1 MNLKTAN
8 PALYYLQ
15 RTAFY
20 LLVLLIAV
28 YLLAPFVWAVLTSLR
43 SPGDLFLTPREFIAA
58 PTTLQNYA
66 QVFSYPNFQRGL
78 FYSLIVAVGSV
89 LVSLLIGSFAAYAL
103 GRFRFKGKSV
113 ILYIILGVSV
123 FPQIAVLGGLYSFL
137 QGADSALNA
146 AIEASSSGVLDRVL
160 DAFRLYNRPLGLI
173 LSYLIFTIPFTVWV
187 LTSFVRDIP
196 GELEEAALV
205 DGASPLQTL
214 FLVLFPV
221 MMPALVTTG
230 LLAFINAWNEYL
242 FALTFTSTNRTV
254 PVVIANYSGATQF
267 DQPWGPIMAASIV
280 VTVPLII
287 LVLVFQRNIVSGLT
301 AGAVK
306 G

>member
-1 MNLKTAN
+1 MNLQKTN
-8 PALYYLQ
+8 PGLYYLQ
-15 RTAFY
+15 RGLFY
-20 LLVLLIAV
+20 LLVIAISV
-28 YLLAPFVWAVLTSLR
+28 YLLLPFGWAVLTSFRR
-43 SPGDLFLTPREFIAA
+43 SGDLFLA
-58 PTTLQNYA
+58 PMQFVTAPFTMTNYT
-66 QVFSYPNFQRGL
+66 QVFANPSFQRGL
-78 FYSLIVAVGSV
+78 LFSVIVAVVAV
-89 LVSLLIGSFAAYAL
+89 LISLLLGSFAAYAL
-103 GRFRFKGKSV
+103 GRFRFKGKSMV
-113 ILYIILGVSV
+113 LYIILAVSV
-123 FPQIAVLGGLYSFL
+123 FPQIAVLGGLFTL
-137 QGADSALNA
+137 VR
-146 AIEASSSGVLDRVL
+146 ASG
-160 DAFRLYNRPLGLI
+160 LYNNPIALI
-173 LSYLIFTIPFTVWV
+173 FSYLIFTIPFTVWV

-214 FLVLFPV
+214 FKVLFPV

-242 FALTFTSTNRTV
+242 FALTFTSSNRTV
-254 PVVIANYSGATQF
+254 PVVIANYSGASQY
-267 DQPWGPIMAASIV
+267 DQPWGQIMAASIV

>member
-1 MNLKTAN
+1 MNLKNTN
-8 PALYYLQ
+8 PTLYYLQ
-15 RTAFY
+15 RAGFY
-20 LLVLLIAV
+20 LLVLVIGV
-28 YLLAPFVWAVLTSLR
+28 YLLAPFFWAVLTSLR
-43 SPGDLFLTPREFIAA
+43 SPGDLFLTPLEFIGAR
-58 PTTLQNYA
+58 TTFSNYA
-66 QVFSYPNFQRGL
+66 DVFANPGFQRGL
-78 FYSLIVAVGSV
+78 IYSLIVAVGSV
-89 LVSLLIGSFAAYAL
+89 AISLLLGAFSAYAL
-103 GRFRFKGKSV
+103 GRFRFRGKTIVMYV
-113 ILYIILGVSV
+113 ILAVSV
-123 FPQIAVLGGLYSFL
+123 FPQIAVLSGLYTL
-137 QGADSALNA
+137 INNLG
-146 AIEASSSGVLDRVL
+146 
-160 DAFRLYNRPLGLI
+160 LYNNPLGLI

-267 DQPWGPIMAASIV
+267 DQPWGQIMAASIV

>member
-1 MNLKTAN
+1 MNLKTTN

-20 LLVLLIAV
+20 LLVLVIAA
-28 YLLAPFVWAVLTSLR
+28 YLLAPFFWAVLTSLR
-43 SPGDLFLTPREFIAA
+43 APGDLFLAPGDFIAA
-58 PTTLQNYA
+58 KTTFSNYT
-66 QVFSYPNFQRGL
+66 QVFSNPNFQRGFL
-78 FYSLIVAVGSV
+78 YSVLVAVGSV
-89 LVSLLIGSFAAYAL
+89 LISLLLGSFAAYAL
-103 GRFRFKGKSV
+103 GRFRFKGKTMVLYV
-113 ILYIILGVSV
+113 ILAVSV
-123 FPQIAVLGGLYSFL
+123 FPQIAVLSGLYTLINNLS
-137 QGADSALNA
+137 
-146 AIEASSSGVLDRVL
+146 
-160 DAFRLYNRPLGLI
+160 LYNSPVGLI

-214 FLVLFPV
+214 FQVLFPV

-267 DQPWGPIMAASIV
+267 DQPWGQIMAASIV

>member
-1 MNLKTAN
+1 MNLKTKN

-15 RTAFY
+15 RAAFY
-20 LLVLLIAV
+20 LLVLVIAF
-28 YLLAPFVWAVLTSLR
+28 YLLAPFFWAVLTSLR
-43 SPGDLFLTPREFIAA
+43 SPGDLFLQPAQFIAA
-58 PTTLQNYA
+58 ETTFQNYT
-66 QVFSYPNFQRGL
+66 QVFANPNFQRGL
-78 FYSLIVAVGSV
+78 LYSLIVAVGSV
-89 LVSLLIGSFAAYAL
+89 LISLLIGSFAAYAL
-103 GRFRFKGKSV
+103 GRFRFRGKQIIMYV
-113 ILYIILGVSV
+113 ILAVSV
-123 FPQIAVLGGLYSFL
+123 FPQIAVLSGLYTL
-137 QGADSALNA
+137 
-146 AIEASSSGVLDRVL
+146 ISGLG
-160 DAFRLYNRPLGLI
+160 LYNNPVGLI
-173 LSYLIFTIPFTVWV
+173 LTYLIFTIPFTVWV

-267 DQPWGPIMAASIV
+267 DQPWGQIMAASIV
-280 VTVPLII
+280 VTIPLII

>member
-1 MNLKTAN
+1 MNLKTTN

-15 RTAFY
+15 RLAFY
-20 LLVLLIAV
+20 LLVLVIAL
-28 YLLAPFVWAVLTSLR
+28 YLLAPFFWAVLTSLR
-43 SPGDLFLTPREFIAA
+43 SAGDLFLTPAEFIAA
-58 PTTLQNYA
+58 PTTFNNYV
-66 QVFSYPNFQRGL
+66 QVFGNPNFQRGL
-78 FYSLIVAVGSV
+78 LYSLIVAVGSV
-89 LVSLLIGSFAAYAL
+89 LVSLLLGSFAAYAL
-103 GRFRFKGKSV
+103 GRFRFKGKAIVLYV
-113 ILYIILGVSV
+113 ILAVSV
-123 FPQIAVLGGLYSFL
+123 FPQIAVLGGLYTL
-137 QGADSALNA
+137 IGNL
-146 AIEASSSGVLDRVL
+146 G
-160 DAFRLYNRPLGLI
+160 LYNNPLGLI

-196 GELEEAALV
+196 AELEEAALV

-242 FALTFTSTNRTV
+242 FALTFTSTNRTT

>member
-1 MNLKTAN
+1 MNLKTKN

-15 RTAFY
+15 RAAFY
-20 LLVLLIAV
+20 LLVLIIAF
-28 YLLAPFVWAVLTSLR
+28 YLLAPFFWAVLTSLR
-43 SPGDLFLTPREFIAA
+43 APGDLFLAPAQFITAQ
-58 PTTLQNYA
+58 TTFQNYT
-66 QVFSYPNFQRGL
+66 QVFANPNFQRGL
-78 FYSLIVAVGSV
+78 LYSLVVAVGSV
-89 LVSLLIGSFAAYAL
+89 LISLLIGSFAAYAL
-103 GRFRFKGKSV
+103 GRFRFRGKQIIMYV
-113 ILYIILGVSV
+113 ILAVSV
-123 FPQIAVLGGLYSFL
+123 FPQIAVLSGLYTLISTL
-137 QGADSALNA
+137 G
-146 AIEASSSGVLDRVL
+146 
-160 DAFRLYNRPLGLI
+160 LYNNPVGLI
-173 LSYLIFTIPFTVWV
+173 LTYLIFTIPFTVWV

-214 FLVLFPV
+214 FQVLFPV

-267 DQPWGPIMAASIV
+267 DQPWGQIMAASIV
-280 VTVPLII
+280 VTIPLII

>member
-1 MNLKTAN
+1 MNLKRTN
-8 PALYYLQ
+8 PTLYFLQ
-15 RTAFY
+15 RTGFY
-20 LLVLLIAV
+20 LLVAIITI
-28 YLLAPFVWAVLTSLR
+28 YLMVPFLWAVLTSFR
-43 SPGDLFLTPREFIAA
+43 KSGDLFLQPLQFVFAPSTLNNYRDVFANENFI
-58 PTTLQNYA
+58 N
-66 QVFSYPNFQRGL
+66 GL
-78 FYSLIVAVGSV
+78 GYSLLVAVGAV
-89 LVSLLIGSFAAYAL
+89 AISLLFGSFAAYAL
-103 GRFRFKGKSV
+103 GRFRFRGKSM
-113 ILYIILGVSV
+113 IMYIILAVSV
-123 FPQIAVLGGLYSFL
+123 FPQIAVLGGLFTLIRNFNMYNNPI
-137 QGADSALNA
+137 AL
-146 AIEASSSGVLDRVL
+146 V
-160 DAFRLYNRPLGLI
+160 F
-173 LSYLIFTIPFTVWV
+173 SYLIFTIPFTVWV

-205 DGASPLQTL
+205 DGASPLRTL
-214 FLVLFPV
+214 FSVLFPV

-242 FALTFTSTNRTV
+242 FALTFMGTRRTV

-267 DQPWGPIMAASIV
+267 DQPWGQIMAASIV

>member
-1 MNLKTAN
+1 MNLKTTN

-15 RTAFY
+15 RAAFY
-20 LLVLLIAV
+20 LLVLVIAF
-28 YLLAPFVWAVLTSLR
+28 YLLAPFFWAVLTSLR
-43 SPGDLFLTPREFIAA
+43 SPGDLFLPPAQFITAE
-58 PTTLQNYA
+58 TTFQNYT
-66 QVFSYPNFQRGL
+66 QVFANPNFQRGL
-78 FYSLIVAVGSV
+78 LYSLIVAVGSV
-89 LVSLLIGSFAAYAL
+89 LISLLIGSFAAYAL
-103 GRFRFKGKSV
+103 GRFRFSGKQIIMYV
-113 ILYIILGVSV
+113 ILAVSV
-123 FPQIAVLGGLYSFL
+123 FPQIAVLSGLYTLISNL
-137 QGADSALNA
+137 G
-146 AIEASSSGVLDRVL
+146 
-160 DAFRLYNRPLGLI
+160 LYNNPVGLI
-173 LSYLIFTIPFTVWV
+173 LTYLIFTIPFTVWV

-214 FLVLFPV
+214 FQVLFPV

>member
-1 MNLKTAN
+1 MNLKRTN
-8 PALYYLQ
+8 PGLYYFQ

-20 LLVLLIAV
+20 LLVLAITA
-28 YLLAPFVWAVLTSLR
+28 YLLFPFFWAVVTSFRR
-43 SPGDLFLTPREFIAA
+43 SGDLFLPPGQFVTA
-58 PTTLQNYA
+58 PSTLTNYA
-66 QVFSYPNFQRGL
+66 QVFANTNFQRGL
-78 FYSLIVAVGSV
+78 LF
-89 LVSLLIGSFAAYAL
+89 SLLVAIISVAISLLFGAFAAYAL
-103 GRFRFKGKSV
+103 GRFRFGGKQV

-123 FPQIAVLGGLYSFL
+123 FPQIAVLGGLFTL
-137 QGADSALNA
+137 IRSAG
-146 AIEASSSGVLDRVL
+146 I
-160 DAFRLYNRPLGLI
+160 YNNPAGLI

-196 GELEEAALV
+196 GELEEASLV

-230 LLAFINAWNEYL
+230 LLAFINCWNEYL
-242 FALTFTSTNRTV
+242 FALTFTSSNRTV
-254 PVVIANYSGATQF
+254 PVVIANYSGATQY

-280 VTVPLII
+280 VTVPLIA
-287 LVLVFQRNIVSGLT
+287 LVLIFQRNIVSGLT

>member
-1 MNLKTAN
+1 MNLKSKN

-15 RTAFY
+15 RAAFY
-20 LLVLLIAV
+20 LLVIVIGV

-43 SPGDLFLTPREFIAA
+43 SPGDLFLAPAQFIAA
-58 PTTLQNYA
+58 KTTFNNYTE
-66 QVFSYPNFQRGL
+66 VFANPNFQRGL
-78 FYSLIVAVGSV
+78 VYSLIVAVGSV
-89 LVSLLIGSFAAYAL
+89 AISLLLGAFSAYAL
-103 GRFRFKGKSV
+103 GRFRFKGKSIVMYV
-113 ILYIILGVSV
+113 ILAVSV
-123 FPQIAVLGGLYSFL
+123 FPQIAVLSGLYTLINNF
-137 QGADSALNA
+137 G
-146 AIEASSSGVLDRVL
+146 
-160 DAFRLYNRPLGLI
+160 LYNNPLGLI

-267 DQPWGPIMAASIV
+267 DQPWGQIMAASIV
-280 VTVPLII
+280 VTIPLII

>member
-1 MNLKTAN
+1 MDLKRTN
-8 PALYYLQ
+8 PGLYYLQ
-15 RTAFY
+15 RTLFY
-20 LLVLLIAV
+20 LLVIV
-28 YLLAPFVWAVLTSLR
+28 ITFYLLFPFAWALLTSFR
-43 SPGDLFLTPREFIAA
+43 KAADLFLPPLQFITASA
-58 PTTLQNYA
+58 TLSNYT
-66 QVFSYPNFQRGL
+66 QVFANPSFQRGL
-78 FYSLIVAVGSV
+78 LFSVIVAVISV
-89 LVSLLIGSFAAYAL
+89 LISLLLGSFAAYAL
-103 GRFRFKGKSV
+103 GRFRFKGKSMV
-113 ILYIILGVSV
+113 MYIILAVSV
-123 FPQIAVLGGLYSFL
+123 FPQIAVLGGLFTL
-137 QGADSALNA
+137 VRATG
-146 AIEASSSGVLDRVL
+146 
-160 DAFRLYNRPLGLI
+160 LYNNPIALI
-173 LSYLIFTIPFTVWV
+173 FSYLIFTIPFTVWV

-214 FLVLFPV
+214 FRVLFPV

-242 FALTFTSTNRTV
+242 FALTFTSSNRTV
-254 PVVIANYSGATQF
+254 PVVIANYSGASQY
-267 DQPWGPIMAASIV
+267 DQPWGQIMAASIV

>member
-15 RTAFY
+15 RAAFY
-20 LLVLLIAV
+20 LLVLVIAV

-58 PTTLQNYA
+58 PTTLQNYV
-66 QVFSYPNFQRGL
+66 QVFSNPNFQRGL
-78 FYSLIVAVGSV
+78 LYSLIVAVGSV
-89 LVSLLIGSFAAYAL
+89 LVSLLIGAFAAYAL
-103 GRFRFKGKSV
+103 GRFRFKGKTIVLYV
-113 ILYIILGVSV
+113 ILAVSV
-123 FPQIAVLGGLYSFL
+123 FPQIAVLGGLYTL
-137 QGADSALNA
+137 IGGLK
-146 AIEASSSGVLDRVL
+146 
-160 DAFRLYNRPLGLI
+160 LYNSPLGLI

-280 VTVPLII
+280 VTIPLII

>member
-1 MNLKTAN
+1 MNLKSKN

-15 RTAFY
+15 RAAFY
-20 LLVLLIAV
+20 LLVIVIGV

-43 SPGDLFLTPREFIAA
+43 SPGDLFLAPAQFIAA
-58 PTTLQNYA
+58 KTTFNNYVE
-66 QVFSYPNFQRGL
+66 VFANPNFQRGL
-78 FYSLIVAVGSV
+78 VYSLIVAVGSV
-89 LVSLLIGSFAAYAL
+89 AISLLLGAFSAYAL
-103 GRFRFKGKSV
+103 GRFRFKGKSIVMYV
-113 ILYIILGVSV
+113 ILAVSV
-123 FPQIAVLGGLYSFL
+123 FPQIAVLSGLYTLINNF
-137 QGADSALNA
+137 G
-146 AIEASSSGVLDRVL
+146 
-160 DAFRLYNRPLGLI
+160 LYNNPLGLI

-267 DQPWGPIMAASIV
+267 DQPWGQIMAASIV

>member
-1 MNLKTAN
+1 MNLKTTN

-15 RTAFY
+15 RAAFY
-20 LLVLLIAV
+20 LLVIVIAF
-28 YLLAPFVWAVLTSLR
+28 YLLAPFLWAVLTSLR
-43 SPGDLFLTPREFIAA
+43 SPGDLFLPPAQFITAE
-58 PTTLQNYA
+58 TTFQNYT
-66 QVFSYPNFQRGL
+66 QVFSNPNFQRGL
-78 FYSLIVAVGSV
+78 LYSLIVAVGSV
-89 LVSLLIGSFAAYAL
+89 LISLLIGSFAAYAL
-103 GRFRFKGKSV
+103 GRFRFKGKQIIMYV
-113 ILYIILGVSV
+113 ILAVSV
-123 FPQIAVLGGLYSFL
+123 FPQIAVLSGLYTLISNL
-137 QGADSALNA
+137 G
-146 AIEASSSGVLDRVL
+146 
-160 DAFRLYNRPLGLI
+160 LYNNPVGLI
-173 LSYLIFTIPFTVWV
+173 LTYLIFTIPFTVWV

-214 FLVLFPV
+214 FQVLFPV

>member
-1 MNLKTAN
+1 MNLKTKN

-15 RTAFY
+15 RAAFY
-20 LLVLLIAV
+20 LLVLVIAF
-28 YLLAPFVWAVLTSLR
+28 YLLAPFFWAVLTSLR
-43 SPGDLFLTPREFIAA
+43 SPGDLFLQPAQFIAA
-58 PTTLQNYA
+58 ETTFQNYT
-66 QVFSYPNFQRGL
+66 QVFANPNFQRGL
-78 FYSLIVAVGSV
+78 LYSLIVAVGSV
-89 LVSLLIGSFAAYAL
+89 LISLLIGSFAAYAL
-103 GRFRFKGKSV
+103 GRFRFRGKQIIMYV
-113 ILYIILGVSV
+113 ILAVSV
-123 FPQIAVLGGLYSFL
+123 FPQIAVLSGLYTL
-137 QGADSALNA
+137 ISAL
-146 AIEASSSGVLDRVL
+146 G
-160 DAFRLYNRPLGLI
+160 LYNNPVGLI
-173 LSYLIFTIPFTVWV
+173 LTYLIFTIPFTVWV

-214 FLVLFPV
+214 FQVLFPV

-267 DQPWGPIMAASIV
+267 DQPWGQIMAASIV
-280 VTVPLII
+280 VTIPLII

>member
-1 MNLKTAN
+1 MYLKRTN
-8 PALYYLQ
+8 PFLFYLQ
-15 RTAFY
+15 RVLFY
-20 LLVLLIAV
+20 VLVLVIAV
-28 YLLAPFVWAVLTSLR
+28 YLLFPFLWAVLTSFR
-43 SPGDLFLTPREFIAA
+43 RAGDLFLPPLQFITA
-58 PTTLQNYA
+58 PATVSNYT
-66 QVFSYPNFQRGL
+66 QVFANPNFQRGL
-78 FYSLIVAVGSV
+78 LISVIVAVASV
-89 LVSLLIGSFAAYAL
+89 LISLLLGSFAAYAL
-103 GRFRFKGKSV
+103 GRFKFRGKAL
-113 ILYIILGVSV
+113 ILYIILAVSV
-123 FPQIAVLGGLYSFL
+123 FPQIAVLGGLFTL
-137 QGADSALNA
+137 VQAT
-146 AIEASSSGVLDRVL
+146 
-160 DAFRLYNRPLGLI
+160 GLFNNPVSLI
-173 LSYLIFTIPFTVWV
+173 FSYLIFTIPFTVWV

-214 FLVLFPV
+214 FRVLFPV

-230 LLAFINAWNEYL
+230 LLAFINCWNEYL
-242 FALTFTSTNRTV
+242 FALTFTSSNRTV
-254 PVVIANYSGATQF
+254 PVVIANYSGASQF

>member
-1 MNLKTAN
+1 MNLKTKN

-15 RTAFY
+15 RAAFY
-20 LLVLLIAV
+20 LLVLIIAF
-28 YLLAPFVWAVLTSLR
+28 YLLAPFFWAVLTSLR
-43 SPGDLFLTPREFIAA
+43 SPGDLFLAPAQFITAQ
-58 PTTLQNYA
+58 TTFQNYT
-66 QVFSYPNFQRGL
+66 QVFANPNFQRGL
-78 FYSLIVAVGSV
+78 LYSLVVAVGSV
-89 LVSLLIGSFAAYAL
+89 LISLLIGSFAAYAL
-103 GRFRFKGKSV
+103 GRFRFRGKQIIMYV
-113 ILYIILGVSV
+113 ILAVSV
-123 FPQIAVLGGLYSFL
+123 FPQIAVLSGLYTLISTL
-137 QGADSALNA
+137 G
-146 AIEASSSGVLDRVL
+146 
-160 DAFRLYNRPLGLI
+160 LYNNPVGLI
-173 LSYLIFTIPFTVWV
+173 LTYLIFTIPFTVWV

-214 FLVLFPV
+214 FQVLFPV

-267 DQPWGPIMAASIV
+267 DQPWGQIMAASIV
-280 VTVPLII
+280 VTIPLII

>member
-1 MNLKTAN
+1 MNLKRTN
-8 PALYYLQ
+8 PALYFLQ
-15 RTAFY
+15 RIGFY
-20 LLVLLIAV
+20 LLVAIITI
-28 YLLAPFVWAVLTSLR
+28 YLMVPFLWAVLTSFR
-43 SPGDLFLTPREFIAA
+43 KSGDLFLQPLQFIFA
-58 PTTLQNYA
+58 PSTINNYRD
-66 QVFSYPNFQRGL
+66 VFANENFIHGL
-78 FYSLIVAVGSV
+78 GYSLLVAVGAV
-89 LVSLLIGSFAAYAL
+89 AISLLFGSFAAYAL
-103 GRFRFKGKSV
+103 GRFRFKGKSM
-113 ILYIILGVSV
+113 IMYIILAVSV
-123 FPQIAVLGGLYSFL
+123 FPQIAVLGGLFTLIRNFNMYNNPL
-137 QGADSALNA
+137 AL
-146 AIEASSSGVLDRVL
+146 V
-160 DAFRLYNRPLGLI
+160 F
-173 LSYLIFTIPFTVWV
+173 SYLIFTIPFTVWV

-205 DGASPLQTL
+205 DGASPLRTL
-214 FLVLFPV
+214 FSVLFPV

-242 FALTFTSTNRTV
+242 FALTFMGTRRTV

-267 DQPWGPIMAASIV
+267 DQPWGQIMAASIV